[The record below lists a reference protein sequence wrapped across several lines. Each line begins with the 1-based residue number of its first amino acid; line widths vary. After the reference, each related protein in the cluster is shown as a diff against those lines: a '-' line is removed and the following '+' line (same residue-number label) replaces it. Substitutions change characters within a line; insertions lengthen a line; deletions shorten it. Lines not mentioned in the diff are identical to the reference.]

1 MSNLNNSP
9 VLEFALKMQKE
20 LDNNKHKG
28 KFSWRKDCS
37 LDYLIKRLY
46 EEADEVVNC
55 IGTGSS
61 LQEVISECADVANFA
76 MMIADIYKQ
85 KNIGVK

>member
-1 MSNLNNSP
+1 MSNLNNNP
-9 VLEFALKMQKE
+9 VLEFSLAMQKE
-20 LDNNKHKG
+20 LDENKHKG

-55 IGTGSS
+55 IGTDSS

-85 KNIGVK
+85 KE

>member
-1 MSNLNNSP
+1 MRGYLFGVFSNGEPRKEKQMSNLNKNP

-20 LDNNKHKG
+20 LDENKHKG

-46 EEADEVVNC
+46 EEQ
-55 IGTGSS
+55 TK
-61 LQEVISECADVANFA
+61 L
-76 MMIADIYKQ
+76 
-85 KNIGVK
+85 